1 MLQFFDLFDH
11 PGHRRIAATFDGKAD
26 SRVSAVYDAQP
37 RHSFIVAMKGIAK
50 LWEIGYGAGDAAA
63 SGGLVE
69 PRRTQLDAPLDD
81 FVFDPGYAHVIGT
94 TRSDGSPAPAA
105 HRFKCSPS
113 SPASPE
119 RATGPSPRGL
129 KCLDF
134 ATEP

>member
-63 SGGLVE
+63 SGG
-69 PRRTQLDAPLDD
+69 PGGAAPHAARCPARRLRLRSGLRTRDRHDAQRRQ
-81 FVFDPGYAHVIGT
+81 PGP
-94 TRSDGSPAPAA
+94 GSA
-105 HRFKCSPS
+105 
-113 SPASPE
+113 
-119 RATGPSPRGL
+119 
-129 KCLDF
+129 
-134 ATEP
+134 